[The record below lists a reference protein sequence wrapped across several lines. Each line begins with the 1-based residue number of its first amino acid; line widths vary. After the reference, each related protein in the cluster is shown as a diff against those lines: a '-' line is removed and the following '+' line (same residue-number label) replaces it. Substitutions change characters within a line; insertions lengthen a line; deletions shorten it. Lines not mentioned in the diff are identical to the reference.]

1 MIWRLTD
8 EVWFG
13 DKPSAVEA
21 VADGAKAVVCLE
33 SRVYRRVLL
42 GRCGCIPGGGR

>member
-21 VADGAKAVVCLE
+21 VADGAKAM
-33 SRVYRRVLL
+33 L